1 METHENKEEFRDA
14 ISTVSKQGKRVW
26 IYPKKPKGRFYS
38 ARSVFSLFLL
48 AFLVIVPFIKINGHP
63 LILLNV
69 LERKFI
75 IFGLAFGPHDF
86 YLFVLAFIA
95 LIVFIVLF
103 TAIYGRVFCGW
114 ACPQTVFMEMVFRKV
129 EYLIEGDAN
138 KQKALDAQPWNGE
151 KLLKRGSKLVIFYA
165 LSFLVANL
173 LLAFIIGVDELWKII
188 NEPVSKHVTGFIAIN
203 VFTGIF
209 FFIFSYFR
217 EQACTIVC
225 PYGRLQ
231 GVLLDKNSLVVAYDY
246 VRGEPRGKIRKGE
259 ERKSGD
265 CIDCHL
271 CVDVC
276 PTGIDIRN
284 GIQLECVNCTAC
296 IDACDEVMDKIN
308 KPRGLVRYDSL
319 NGIKDRIR
327 FKITPRIIAYSVVL
341 TLLLSIFLYLL
352 ANRTDFNVNILRTPG
367 MLYQDQPDHKI
378 SNIYNVVVVNKTFN
392 DAAVE
397 FKVLNIPA
405 EIKILGEPVLLKGQG
420 VYEGRF
426 MIVLDKR
433 KLDKM
438 NIPLQVGVFQNG
450 KEIKVVKTS
459 FLSHTDD
466 DDDDEH
472 EAEHDKKEH
481 K

>member
-1 METHENKEEFRDA
+1 METQDNKEQFRDS

-26 IYPKKPKGRFYS
+26 IYPKKPSGRFYT
-38 ARSVFSLFLL
+38 ARTVFSLFLI
-48 AFLVIVPFIKINGHP
+48 AFLVIIPFIKISGRP
-63 LILLNV
+63 LVLLNV

-75 IFGLAFGPHDF
+75 LFGLAFGPHDF

-95 LIVFIVLF
+95 LIVFVVLF

-114 ACPQTVFMEMVFRKV
+114 ACPQTVFMEMVFRKI
-129 EYLIEGDAN
+129 EYVIEGDAN
-138 KQKALDAQPWNGE
+138 KQRALDAQPWDGE
-151 KLLKRGSKLVIFYA
+151 KFLKRGGKLVVFYF

-173 LLAFIIGVDELWKII
+173 LLSFIIGVDDLWKII
-188 NEPVSKHVTGFIAIN
+188 NEPVAKHVWGFVSIN
-203 VFTGIF
+203 VFTALF
-209 FFIFSYFR
+209 FFVFSYFR

-231 GVLLDKNSLVVAYDY
+231 GVLLDKNSLVVAYDD
-246 VRGEPRGKIRKGE
+246 VRGEPRGKMKKGE
-259 ERKSGD
+259 ERTNGD

-296 IDACDEVMDKIN
+296 IDACDDVMDKIK

-327 FKITPRIIAYSVVL
+327 FKITPRIIVYSIIL
-341 TLLLSIFLYLL
+341 TLLLSIFTYLL
-352 ANRTDFNVNILRTPG
+352 ATRTDFNVNILRTPG
-367 MLYQDQPDHKI
+367 MLYQDQPNDMI
-378 SNIYNVVVVNKTFN
+378 SNIYTINVVNKTFN
-392 DAAVE
+392 DVQIA
-397 FKVLNIPA
+397 FKVKNMPA
-405 EIKILGEPVLLKGQG
+405 EIKILGEPVNLKGQA

-426 MIVLDKR
+426 MIVLDRK

-438 NIPLQVGVFQNG
+438 NVPLYVGVYQNG
-450 KEIKVVKTS
+450 KEIKTVKTS
-459 FLSHTDD
+459 FLSHSD
-466 DDDDEH
+466 
-472 EAEHDKKEH
+472 
-481 K
+481 